1 LVIVRDAE
9 IVEAFRED
17 LAVSAKDGFTLLILS
32 NGPFY
37 SLSWLPGSSVQK
49 TKLFE
54 KIRCR

>member
-1 LVIVRDAE
+1 VRDAE